1 MELQKAI
8 DSWRCKMREKFWLAI
23 VVTFSLNLF
32 FFNAEA
38 RTSAKGGES
47 LSYLPNAVAL
57 FRANWETKA

>member
-1 MELQKAI
+1 
-8 DSWRCKMREKFWLAI
+8 MREKFWLAI